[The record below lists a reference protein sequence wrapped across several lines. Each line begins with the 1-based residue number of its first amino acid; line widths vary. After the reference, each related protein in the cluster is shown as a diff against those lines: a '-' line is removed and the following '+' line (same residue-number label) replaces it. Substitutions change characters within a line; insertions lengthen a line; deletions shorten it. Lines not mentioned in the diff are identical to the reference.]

1 MTWAVVASIFNR
13 DAAET
18 SGRCSMSLRDAIDNF
33 YERLVQDAIDATRE
47 ESDTADYLTDV
58 MCVALNRLPAR
69 YYRHTI
75 DMMFYLADEEL
86 KQMKTNSLVAVK
98 QAREFVREHQRS

>member
-1 MTWAVVASIFNR
+1 
-13 DAAET
+13 
-18 SGRCSMSLRDAIDNF
+18 MSLRDAIDNF
-33 YERLVQDAIDATRE
+33 YERLVLDAIDATRE

-58 MCVALNRLPAR
+58 MCVALNRLPGR

-86 KQMKTNSLVAVK
+86 KEMKEKSLAAVR
-98 QAREFVREHQRS
+98 QARDFVRQHQRE

>member
-1 MTWAVVASIFNR
+1 
-13 DAAET
+13 
-18 SGRCSMSLRDAIDNF
+18 MSLRDAIDNF
-33 YERLVQDAIDATRE
+33 YERLVLDAIDATRE

-58 MCVALNRLPAR
+58 MCVALNRLPGR

-86 KQMKTNSLVAVK
+86 KEMKEKSLAAVR
-98 QAREFVREHQRS
+98 QARD

>member
-1 MTWAVVASIFNR
+1 
-13 DAAET
+13 
-18 SGRCSMSLRDAIDNF
+18 MSLRDAIDNF
-33 YERLVQDAIDATRE
+33 YERLVLDAIEATRE
-47 ESDTADYLTDV
+47 SSDTADYLTDV

-86 KQMKTNSLVAVK
+86 KEMKEKSLAAVK
-98 QAREFVREHQRS
+98 QARDFVSSHQRG

>member
-1 MTWAVVASIFNR
+1 
-13 DAAET
+13 
-18 SGRCSMSLRDAIDNF
+18 MSLRDAIDNF
-33 YERLVQDAIDATRE
+33 YERLVLDAIDATRE

-58 MCVALNRLPAR
+58 VCVALNRLPGR

-86 KQMKTNSLVAVK
+86 KEMKEKSLAAVR
-98 QAREFVREHQRS
+98 QARDFVRQHQRE

>member
-1 MTWAVVASIFNR
+1 
-13 DAAET
+13 
-18 SGRCSMSLRDAIDNF
+18 MSLRDAIDNF
-33 YERLVQDAIDATRE
+33 YERLVLDVIDATRE

-86 KQMKTNSLVAVK
+86 KEMKEKSLAAVR
-98 QAREFVREHQRS
+98 QARDFVRQHQRE

>member
-1 MTWAVVASIFNR
+1 
-13 DAAET
+13 
-18 SGRCSMSLRDAIDNF
+18 MSLRDAIDNF

>member
-1 MTWAVVASIFNR
+1 
-13 DAAET
+13 
-18 SGRCSMSLRDAIDNF
+18 MSLRDAINNF
-33 YERLVQDAIDATRE
+33 YERLVLDAIDATRE

-69 YYRHTI
+69 YYRHSI

-86 KQMKTNSLVAVK
+86 KEMKRKSLTAVEG
-98 QAREFVREHQRS
+98 AREFVREHQRE

>member
-1 MTWAVVASIFNR
+1 
-13 DAAET
+13 
-18 SGRCSMSLRDAIDNF
+18 MSLRDAIDNF
-33 YERLVQDAIDATRE
+33 YERLVLDAIDATRE

-58 MCVALNRLPAR
+58 MCVALNHLPAR

-86 KQMKTNSLVAVK
+86 KEMKEKSLAAVR
-98 QAREFVREHQRS
+98 QARDFVRQYQRE

>member
-1 MTWAVVASIFNR
+1 
-13 DAAET
+13 
-18 SGRCSMSLRDAIDNF
+18 MSLRDAIDNF
-33 YERLVQDAIDATRE
+33 YERLVLDAIDATRE

-58 MCVALNRLPAR
+58 MCVALNHLPAR

-86 KQMKTNSLVAVK
+86 KEMKEKSLAAVR
-98 QAREFVREHQRS
+98 QARDFVRQHQRE